1 MVASLSLPQPR
12 TTSTLVKAQESVC
25 QRHRSKESYTVG
37 GLQTHCGVFF
47 SDPCRYALHAIQAF
61 FWLPPSVRRVTGP
74 GRLVG
79 RALEHGLVAE
89 LSRRAEPQVKGIRM
103 RHRDG
108 TTFFIDDSEM
118 ALRILE
124 VMKSVAS
131 RLCTSMS
138 EKMRHKTARRV
149 LSRGARARSHLQF
162 SFGFRLCK
170 FDGAGACPVLCKV
183 ARSAV
188 GFSYWIS
195 GLGALYLTVF

>member
-1 MVASLSLPQPR
+1 MFAKG
-12 TTSTLVKAQESVC
+12 T
-25 QRHRSKESYTVG
+25 RSKESYTVG

-61 FWLPPSVRRVTGP
+61 FWLPPSVSRVTGP

-89 LSRRAEPQVKGIRM
+89 LSRAEPQVKGIRM

-118 ALRILE
+118 ALRILK
-124 VMKSVAS
+124 VMKSVAR

-138 EKMRHKTARRV
+138 QEMRLKTARRV

-162 SFGFRLCK
+162 NFGFRLCK
-170 FDGAGACPVLCKV
+170 FDCAGACPVLCKV